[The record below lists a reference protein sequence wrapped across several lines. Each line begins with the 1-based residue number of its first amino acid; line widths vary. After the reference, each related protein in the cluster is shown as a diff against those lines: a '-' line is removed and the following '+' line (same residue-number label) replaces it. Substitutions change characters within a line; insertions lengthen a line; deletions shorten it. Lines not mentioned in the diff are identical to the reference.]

1 MSDVQPNLERLLEE
15 REKPLHKYFN
25 KIFRIDEHT
34 NYYLD
39 DRNRFIVIKNSVREK
54 TENESDKGLEV
65 IKYTK
70 KNLEEFYETSRDLKL
85 VVTDGKYIVT
95 HEENNML
102 FIPLCNR
109 YKNIVEYAC
118 SEFTN
123 FDKLC
128 SHSFSRIIT
137 KNNKIYVQSSQKT
150 GNKYMQEIIFGR
162 KAMKGHKLD
171 HKYSNGLDNRSSMIR
186 ELTDSQNSANK
197 EKVSDKNNQS
207 KHKGVSK
214 CGDKW
219 SAIFSEYYIASYENE
234 IDAAKA
240 WNVYAVDKYRNT
252 VPLNKDDA
260 GNDLLSKIE
269 IEDILKNGIP
279 QEYIKKEKPVRD
291 LPKNIGKE
299 GSLYYYQIT
308 RNKKYYYKSFKT
320 LEETE
325 EKLEELK
332 RSFETEKQIKQENL
346 ENDIDDY
353 RNKAGFA
360 VIRTRDKK
368 GNINGVFEVDDED
381 WYKYIHWK
389 WSRSFKYACG
399 IVDGEKWDLHLFIYR
414 DMDPDY
420 YENIKDGKTVDH
432 TDGDESNCRR
442 VNLKLAT
449 FSQQQQNRRINKK
462 SLFPY
467 TGIIIQNGK
476 FYTQCKIAE
485 QNIRKGPFKFLEDAA
500 QMYNSIVLEHD
511 KNARINLIDDSKQTT
526 INDIYDKE
534 NLSLE
539 IIDSICSIK
548 EMHAIFTINKDWRK
562 EGKVILSKM
571 LVEDIEKYKNI
582 AKSLL
587 MQE

>member
-1 MSDVQPNLERLLEE
+1 M
-15 REKPLHKYFN
+15 
-25 KIFRIDEHT
+25 
-34 NYYLD
+34 
-39 DRNRFIVIKNSVREK
+39 
-54 TENESDKGLEV
+54 

-85 VVTDGKYIVT
+85 VVTDGKYIIT

-109 YKNIVEYAC
+109 YKNIVEYTC

-128 SHSFSRIIT
+128 IHSFSRIIT
-137 KNNKIYVQSSQKT
+137 RNNKIYVQSSEKT
-150 GNKYMQEIIFGR
+150 GNKYIQEIIFGR

-171 HKYSNGLDNRSSMIR
+171 HRYSNGLDNRSSMIR
-186 ELTDSQNSANK
+186 ELTDSQNAANR
-197 EKVSDKNNQS
+197 EKYIDNATSI
-207 KHKGVSK
+207 HKGVSK
-214 CGDKW
+214 SGKKWAVHIDKTFIG
-219 SAIFSEYYIASYENE
+219 SFTTE
-234 IDAAKA
+234 IEAAKVF
-240 WNVYAVDKYRNT
+240 NIHAVHIYRNT
-252 VPLNKDDA
+252 VPLNKDAEGRNLISD
-260 GNDLLSKIE
+260 KE
-269 IEDILKNGIP
+269 IEDILENGVP
-279 QEYIKKEKPVRD
+279 EEYVKKEKPIRD
-291 LPKNIGKE
+291 LPKNIKKE
-299 GSLYYYQIT
+299 GQLYIYDI
-308 RNKKYYYKSFKT
+308 RVNKKRYYKSFKT

-325 EKLEELK
+325 QKLNELKLTLKNKKLEEK
-332 RSFETEKQIKQENL
+332 KDIEKSIYE
-346 ENDIDDY
+346 Y
-353 RNKAGFA
+353 RNKNGFA
-360 VIRTRDKK
+360 VIRTYDKE

-381 WYKYIHWK
+381 WYKYIHFNW
-389 WSRSFKYACG
+389 WLRGKYAAG
-399 IVDGEKWDLHLFIYR
+399 NVNGEKWDLHLFIYR
-414 DMDPDY
+414 DADPE
-420 YENIKDGKTVDH
+420 YENKEDDETVDH
-432 TDGDESNCRR
+432 SDGEESNCRR

-476 FYTQCKIAE
+476 FYTQCKIAGE
-485 QNIRKGPFKFLEDAA
+485 DIRKGPFKFLEDAA
-500 QMYNSIVLEHD
+500 RMYNSIVLEHD

-534 NLSLE
+534 NLSVE